1 MDDGL
6 VINIVKCISWSLTN
20 LLIRHNGCSLRLQ
33 VFKCLSFEWK
43 TFSNL
48 ITGLYRLEI
57 LVLRPPWYK
66 LSKQDDV
73 ILNLL
78 FPKLCKFQ
86 NRSMLRNWCVPY
98 WRCKF
103 KSCQRSIEFRIPVS
117 SERNIFF
124 HRIAQSPD
132 LWQKY
137 QSQNLLSNSQP
148 CYLRTSRLQNFPT
161 CHT

>member
-1 MDDGL
+1 MENIFKFNHKQGQRPLQTLIVSMYFVPFQRRALLFL
-6 VINIVKCISWSLTN
+6 V
-20 LLIRHNGCSLRLQ
+20 
-33 VFKCLSFEWK
+33 
-43 TFSNL
+43 
-48 ITGLYRLEI
+48 
-57 LVLRPPWYK
+57 YK

-117 SERNIFF
+117 SERNISF
-124 HRIAQSPD
+124 HRNAQSPD

-137 QSQNLLSNSQP
+137 QSQNLLSNSQL
-148 CYLRTSRLQNFPT
+148 CYLRPSNCKRLQNFFICYTLFPFASVFT
-161 CHT
+161 NMPQI